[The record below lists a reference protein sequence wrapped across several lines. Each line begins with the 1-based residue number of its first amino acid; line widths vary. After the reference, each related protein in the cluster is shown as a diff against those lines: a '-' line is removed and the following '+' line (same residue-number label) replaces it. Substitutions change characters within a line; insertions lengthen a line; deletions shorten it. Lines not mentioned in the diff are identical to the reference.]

1 MVGRL
6 QEKSIVIIGGTGG
19 LGLSAAKACAAQGA
33 NLVLVGRDE
42 AKLTVALEQVSG
54 ARGVVGDAMESTT
67 AERAIQEAAQ
77 HFGKLDGLYH
87 VAGGSGRRLGDG
99 PLHEITDAGWQ
110 YTIDLNLRSVFYA
123 NRAAI
128 RQLLAQGGGG
138 SVVNMSSVLADS
150 PSPKYFATHTY
161 AATKAGA
168 IGLTRAAAAY
178 YAPQSIRFNAVAPAL
193 VATPL
198 AARALGDPAIMDYVA
213 SKQPLDGG
221 RAGHPEDL
229 DEAVV
234 FLLSDA
240 ARFITGQV
248 LQVDGGWTVTEGQY
262 HSAPETSQTDQ
273 T

>member
-6 QEKSIVIIGGTGG
+6 QKKSIVIMGGTGG
-19 LGLSAAKACAAQGA
+19 LGFSAAKACAAEGA
-33 NLVLVGRDE
+33 NLVLVGRNE
-42 AKLTVALEQVSG
+42 SKLTAALAELDT
-54 ARGVVGDAMESTT
+54 ARGIVGDATESTT
-67 AERAIQEAAQ
+67 AERAIQEAVQ

-99 PLHEITDAGWQ
+99 PLHDITDEGWQ
-110 YTIDLNLRSVFYA
+110 YTIDLNLQSLFYA
-123 NRAAI
+123 NRAAV
-128 RQLLAQGGGG
+128 RQLLAQGTGG

-178 YAPQSIRFNAVAPAL
+178 YASQSIRFNAVAPAL

-198 AARALGDPAIMDYVA
+198 ASRALGDAEIMNYVA

-229 DEAVV
+229 DEAIV

-262 HSAPETSQTDQ
+262 PPVSDILPTDET
-273 T
+273 

>member
-1 MVGRL
+1 MEGRL
-6 QEKSIVIIGGTGG
+6 HKKSIVIIGGTGG
-19 LGLSAAKACAAQGA
+19 LGLSAAHACAAEGA

-42 AKLTVALEQVSG
+42 TRLATALQDVAG
-54 ARGVVGDAMESTT
+54 ARGIVGDAMESST
-67 AERAIQEAAQ
+67 AERAIQEAVQ

-99 PLHEITDAGWQ
+99 PLHEITDEGWQ
-110 YTIDLNLRSVFYA
+110 YTIDLNLRSLFYA

-128 RQLLAQGGGG
+128 RQLLEQGNGG

-193 VATPL
+193 FATPL
-198 AARALGDPAIMDYVA
+198 ASRALGDPAIMDYVA

-221 RAGHPEDL
+221 RAGHPQDL

-240 ARFITGQV
+240 ARFMTGQV
-248 LQVDGGWTVTEGQY
+248 LQIDGGWSVTEGQ
-262 HSAPETSQTDQ
+262 HPTPPVRLQTDNS
-273 T
+273 